1 MKTFTFE
8 NEKSC
13 PECWGTVTTV
23 ELKPDYDPV
32 AVFGCPHCSVLLWKP
47 GLDPNDE
54 TPLVVFVAGSDE
66 DSI

>member
-8 NEKSC
+8 NEKAC
-13 PECWGTVTTV
+13 PDCGGKVTTV
-23 ELKPDYDPV
+23 ELKPEFDPV
-32 AVFGCPHCSVLLWKP
+32 AVFGCPHCGVLLWKP

-54 TPLVVFVAGSDE
+54 TPLVRFEADTE